1 VRGAD
6 CGSVQLESSPM
17 KGKAI
22 STAASIVTGAGIA
35 AVFILAFVAFQSL
48 IPVIGYAREHDHELV
63 RKAPPAKPIN
73 YDRLTQEAVALLQQ
87 YVRINTTNPPGNELE
102 AAKML
107 KEKFLAE
114 GIPATVWEPAPGRG
128 IVAARLRGTGRHTKA
143 LVLLSHMDVVPANPK
158 EWQVPPFTAQI
169 RDGEIWGR
177 GTLDDKGPG
186 VIELMAML
194 ALKRSGVLLNR
205 DVIFLATGD
214 EEEGGKNGAGWMV
227 DHEAN
232 VYADAGYLLNEGGG
246 IMSRPNGRKY
256 YAVSTSEKTPL
267 WLRLTATGDAG
278 HAAVPPDNT
287 AVTRLIAALNRVVA
301 YRAPIRI
308 ISPVRDYFRA
318 IAQLDGGPP
327 EFSNLAVAL
336 RDDDFA
342 NKFVSVP
349 RQNALVRDTFTPT
362 VLAGSQKTNIIPA
375 SASAEIDSRLLP
387 GDDPQQVIADLRK
400 VIADNSIKIDI
411 LLNFPAESSPR
422 KSELM
427 TAIGKLAVTDNTV
440 VVPMMIPGFTDSHY
454 FRQKG
459 LDSYGFIPIDASVA
473 EVRGVHGVNERI
485 AVKELAAGVRRMVD
499 LLKLMGTRE

>member
-1 VRGAD
+1 
-6 CGSVQLESSPM
+6 M
-17 KGKAI
+17 KRKAI
-22 STAASIVTGAGIA
+22 ATARVVTGAGICA
-35 AVFILAFVAFQSL
+35 AFVLALAVFQSL
-48 IPVIGYAREHDHELV
+48 MPVIGHAREHNDHELIQ
-63 RKAPPAKPIN
+63 KAPAAKPIN

-87 YVRINTTNPPGNELE
+87 YVRINTTNPPGNELD

-114 GIPATVWEPAPGRG
+114 GIPATIWEPAPGRG

-158 EWQVPPFTAQI
+158 EWQVPPFSAQI

-227 DHEAN
+227 EHESN

-256 YAVSTSEKTPL
+256 YAVSISEKTPL

-278 HAAVPPDNT
+278 HAAVPPDST
-287 AVTRLIAALNRVVA
+287 AVTRLIAVLDRLAA

-308 ISPVRDYFRA
+308 VSPVRDYFRA

-400 VIADNSIKIDI
+400 VIADNSVKIDV

-427 TAIGKLAVTDNTV
+427 TAIGKLAATDDTI

-459 LDSYGFIPIDASVA
+459 LDSYGFIPIDTSVA

-485 AVKELAAGVRRMVD
+485 AVKELATGVRRMID